1 MRNHYK
7 RDIRRIE
14 AENMML
20 EVAEIIYENRA
31 LRMENCDL
39 RLRLAASEALVS
51 SFAGHDKGEYEFL
64 SEIIRKNDTVDLC
77 RSAGWGTNIDRIEN
91 WEEELEKFRE
101 GRKEE
106 AP

>member
-1 MRNHYK
+1 
-7 RDIRRIE
+7 
-14 AENMML
+14 
-20 EVAEIIYENRA
+20 
-31 LRMENCDL
+31 MENCDL

-101 GRKEE
+101 GRKDE